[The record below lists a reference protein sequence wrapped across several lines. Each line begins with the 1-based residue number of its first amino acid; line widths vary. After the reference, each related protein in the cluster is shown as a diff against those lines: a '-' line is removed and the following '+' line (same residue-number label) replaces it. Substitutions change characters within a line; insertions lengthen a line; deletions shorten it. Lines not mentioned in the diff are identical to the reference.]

1 MNLASINRKK
11 WSKKTMFKE
20 PPLAEN
26 YSQTKQSKIKIV
38 FFRVFLG
45 TSDPYLKCMHGQDKL
60 FQTRSIQK
68 TVNPNWDET
77 FDSYIDNPFKPIT
90 FQVS

>member
-1 MNLASINRKK
+1 
-11 WSKKTMFKE
+11 MFK
-20 PPLAEN
+20 AEN
-26 YSQTKQSKIKIV
+26 DSQTNQIKPKL
-38 FFRVFLG
+38 FFFVLG

-90 FQVS
+90 FQVT